1 MHFSLNNAVP
11 VGTFTNALTI
21 NVLLVIVDHDIV
33 DTNYCTHSD
42 AIQLIVTVSA
52 VVVQSGAIVVFAV
65 TEEEPVEARGTALSA
80 LGLLKYC
87 VSYCRFSG
95 I

>member
-21 NVLLVIVDHDIV
+21 NVLLAIIDHDIV
-33 DTNYCTHSD
+33 DTNWCTHSN
-42 AIQLIVTVSA
+42 AVQLIASVSA
-52 VVVQSGAIVVFAV
+52 VVVPSGAIVVFAV
-65 TEEEPVEARGTALSA
+65 TEEEPVGARGTALSA
-80 LGLLKYC
+80 CGLAIYC
-87 VSYCRFSG
+87 VLYCRFSG